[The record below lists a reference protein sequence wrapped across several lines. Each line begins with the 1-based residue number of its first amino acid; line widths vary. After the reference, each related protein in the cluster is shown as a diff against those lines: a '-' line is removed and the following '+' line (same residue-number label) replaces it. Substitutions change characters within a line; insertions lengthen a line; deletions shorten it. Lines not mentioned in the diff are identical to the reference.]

1 MRWRL
6 WVSHFWSVRAPSGG
20 YVNNWYFCRS
30 IFWPS
35 WYCQHQA
42 DQTKKFSFH
51 FITYFFIFNI
61 YMSRL
66 DFHSAPPFFN
76 HLPPTDELNTPALGY
91 IGSYPES
98 FRTFSLRYVTGRLP
112 SNAEIVEVSSSL
124 FSVLIFFSFFYYS
137 YVILLWPCFVSLS
150 FTIFYLSAWNIR

>member
-1 MRWRL
+1 
-6 WVSHFWSVRAPSGG
+6 
-20 YVNNWYFCRS
+20 
-30 IFWPS
+30 
-35 WYCQHQA
+35 
-42 DQTKKFSFH
+42 
-51 FITYFFIFNI
+51 
-61 YMSRL
+61 MSRL

-124 FSVLIFFSFFYYS
+124 FSVLIFLFS
-137 YVILLWPCFVSLS
+137 ITLM
-150 FTIFYLSAWNIR
+150 